1 MSNPTELGS
10 EDGAKLEAL
19 VDEATSDRIS
29 GLVYW
34 IALFYGAFGILV
46 AMNCPSSK
54 HLGHMIL
61 FHMGGPGSSR
71 FDVKPLVVDGS
82 SGALGWSVS

>member
-46 AMNCPSSK
+46 AMNQTFSWDVGGYV
-54 HLGHMIL
+54 LG
-61 FHMGGPGSSR
+61 
-71 FDVKPLVVDGS
+71 DN
-82 SGALGWSVS
+82 AY